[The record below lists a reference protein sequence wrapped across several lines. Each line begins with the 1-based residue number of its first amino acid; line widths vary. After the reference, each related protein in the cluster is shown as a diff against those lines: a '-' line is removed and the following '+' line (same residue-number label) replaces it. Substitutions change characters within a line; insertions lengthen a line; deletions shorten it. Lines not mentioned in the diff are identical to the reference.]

1 MSKSAVLLSSVGFL
15 FLLGSVAC
23 INNTMSKEK
32 ENTVAVALAPAASDA
47 PDARFIG
54 FGGLGLGGLGF
65 GGMGLGGLGFGGL
78 GLGGLGFGGLGFG
91 GLGGL
96 GFGRIGMF
104 FDEDTEDTPDQL
116 PMKGADRTAMNDEN
130 DEDMSAYREMGLD
143 GAYRRRG
150 GMERGNKPGWG
161 QKDGMRRHMNWD
173 RRRVRTDERRRD
185 GEEMINVVLKP
196 LRRSDE
202 NMNRGYRSE
211 EKRNRDS
218 EKL

>member
-1 MSKSAVLLSSVGFL
+1 
-15 FLLGSVAC
+15 
-23 INNTMSKEK
+23 
-32 ENTVAVALAPAASDA
+32 
-47 PDARFIG
+47 
-54 FGGLGLGGLGF
+54 
-65 GGMGLGGLGFGGL
+65 
-78 GLGGLGFGGLGFG
+78 
-91 GLGGL
+91 
-96 GFGRIGMF
+96 
-104 FDEDTEDTPDQL
+104 
-116 PMKGADRTAMNDEN
+116 MNDEN

-143 GAYRRRG
+143 GAYRRRS
-150 GMERGNKPGWG
+150 GMERGNKHGWG